1 MLMNS
6 KECEV
11 RITSMG
17 SLTDILTSILNKSN
31 SETSVK
37 CHIIWQYMIRKS
49 LSTLES
55 IHIITRISVEEI
67 TFSKFWL
74 IVKKEP

>member
-11 RITSMG
+11 RITSMK

-31 SETSVK
+31 SKTSVK
-37 CHIIWQYMIRKS
+37 CHIIWKYMIQK
-49 LSTLES
+49 
-55 IHIITRISVEEI
+55 I
-67 TFSKFWL
+67 
-74 IVKKEP
+74 